1 VKNAQEKKNW
11 GTFGKKYMGI
21 KLNIIERR
29 AG

>member
-1 VKNAQEKKNW
+1 VKNVPEKEEVENFW
-11 GTFGKKYMGI
+11 KYMGI